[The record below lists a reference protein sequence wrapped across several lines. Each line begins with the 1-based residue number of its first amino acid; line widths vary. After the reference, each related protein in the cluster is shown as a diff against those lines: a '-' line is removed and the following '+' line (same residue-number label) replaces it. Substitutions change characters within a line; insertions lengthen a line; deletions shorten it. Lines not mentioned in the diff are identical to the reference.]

1 MIAYIVLSL
10 SLVCFSSSY
19 AEHTKNAD
27 DYSLEFGINS
37 TFLLYKKKQVTLP
50 NGLTVTQLK
59 PIKKLPEGLQIE
71 KESSQ
76 EIRNK
81 IYNKYAFSLAFELA
95 VIAVLFIAKQSTS
108 SANNLDYACF
118 DILETITK
126 ARLTSTVLGLGH
138 DMYVPR
144 FKITKTTDAD
154 ARQQAAQFF
163 KKETY

>member
-1 MIAYIVLSL
+1 M
-10 SLVCFSSSY
+10 
-19 AEHTKNAD
+19 
-27 DYSLEFGINS
+27 
-37 TFLLYKKKQVTLP
+37 
-50 NGLTVTQLK
+50 
-59 PIKKLPEGLQIE
+59 
-71 KESSQ
+71 
-76 EIRNK
+76 
-81 IYNKYAFSLAFELA
+81 
-95 VIAVLFIAKQSTS
+95 FIAKQSTS